1 MLPDVRM
8 WWLLPGLVALS
19 WLVLVGWLGHRWGID
34 KDDLAMIGGAEVMKL
49 AWQTAAAALFPA
61 VLVFNGLALV
71 FRRIKWPSWRV
82 MTVLGITSLAVSGW
96 SAAGPLWKCESS
108 HRDNQA
114 QRWASTEL
122 ERLHVEGKHAQV
134 VKEMERVLATREA
147 AIAACGLHP
156 RQHNHGF
163 SYVFVTLYPACNDL
177 PPRLG
182 FGLTQFLFDAW
193 HDSSGRREH
202 LGDELPKAM
211 TSSSHPLLRAVGY
224 WVSQDYPAFVKES
237 FAGAEAGDER
247 MDAMALVAA
256 CAPFVE
262 REAALRV
269 VRPILD
275 RGVGLGW
282 QGGTSY
288 EIPSSKIRDYLEGRI
303 QREDLRAAFIW
314 TFQAGTER

>member
-8 WWLLPGLVALS
+8 WWLLPGLIALS
-19 WLVLVGWLGHRWGID
+19 WLALVGWLAQRWGIG
-34 KDDLAMIGGAEVMKL
+34 KDELAMIGAAEGMKL
-49 AWQTAAAALFPA
+49 VWQTVAASLFPA
-61 VLVFNGLALV
+61 VLVFSGLSLV

-82 MTVLGITSLAVSGW
+82 MTVLGIASLAVSGW
-96 SAAGPLWKCESS
+96 SAAGPLWKWELS
-108 HRDNQA
+108 HRDNEVQM
-114 QRWASTEL
+114 WASTEL
-122 ERLHVEGKHAQV
+122 ERLHKAGNSEEVL
-134 VKEMERVLATREA
+134 KEIERVLAIHEA
-147 AIAACGLHP
+147 ATAEWGIHP
-156 RQHNHGF
+156 GQNGHGF
-163 SYVFVTLYPACNDL
+163 SYLYVSLYPACHDL
-177 PPRLG
+177 HPRLG
-182 FGLTQFLFDAW
+182 WGLSSFLSDAW
-193 HDSSGRREH
+193 HNSSGSREH

-211 TSSSHPLLRAVGY
+211 TSSGHPLLRAIGQ

-237 FAGAEAGDER
+237 FVGAEAGDER

-282 QGGTSY
+282 QGGSSY

-303 QREDLRAAFIW
+303 QREDLKANFIW
-314 TFQAGTER
+314 TFQAGSER

>member
-1 MLPDVRM
+1 
-8 WWLLPGLVALS
+8 
-19 WLVLVGWLGHRWGID
+19 
-34 KDDLAMIGGAEVMKL
+34 
-49 AWQTAAAALFPA
+49 
-61 VLVFNGLALV
+61 
-71 FRRIKWPSWRV
+71 

-202 LGDELPKAM
+202 LGDELPEAM

-269 VRPILD
+269 VHPILD

-282 QGGTSY
+282 QGGGSY
-288 EIPSSKIRDYLEGRI
+288 EIPSSTIRDYLEGRI
-303 QREDLRAAFIW
+303 EREDLKANFVD
-314 TFQAGTER
+314 TYQSGSER